1 MAMHLFPHNETAYQ
15 AAVHMLSERCRAAVV
30 HPTGT
35 GKSFIGFKLCEDNP
49 DRVICWLSPSR
60 YIYQTQLEN
69 LAETS
74 NGFQHLEE
82 YIHTY
87 GLAALTQ
94 KNVCSDG
101 YKLGNWFGNCKR
113 RYKSGNK
120 EQQYID
126 RFAALEIDLN
136 KSRQGT

>member
-1 MAMHLFPHNETAYQ
+1 MAMHLFPHNETVYL
-15 AAVHMLSERCRAAVV
+15 AAIRMFSERSRAAVV

-35 GKSFIGFKLCEDNP
+35 GKSFIGFKPCEDNP
-49 DRVICWLSPSR
+49 DRAVCWLSLSR

-74 NGFQHLEE
+74 NGIQHLEE
-82 YIHTY
+82 YVRTY
-87 GLAALTQ
+87 GLESLTHTS
-94 KNVCSDG
+94 VCSDG

-113 RYKSGNK
+113 RYKSGNM
-120 EQQYID
+120 EQRYID
-126 RFAALEIDLN
+126 RFATLGIDLN

>member
-1 MAMHLFPHNETAYQ
+1 
-15 AAVHMLSERCRAAVV
+15 MLSERGRAAVV

-49 DRVICWLSPSR
+49 DRVVCWLSLSH

-82 YIHTY
+82 YVRTY
-87 GLAALTQ
+87 GLESLTHTS
-94 KNVCSDG
+94 VCSDG

-113 RYKSGNK
+113 KYKSGAM

-126 RFAALEIDLN
+126 RFAALGIDFD
-136 KSRQGT
+136 KRRQGI